1 MELANLI
8 DGFKLYLCFLPLL
21 TFHEFGH
28 AWVAWKCGDDTARL
42 QGRISLNPLAHM
54 ELVGTVILPLLA
66 IFSAGLIIGWGKPVP
81 VNPYNLRNRRL
92 DDTLVSLAGPAM
104 NIALAAGLIA
114 LAKVGLLLNWMPVAG
129 ELVQVA
135 QFSLFL
141 CFFNLLPIPPL
152 DGSHVLKNFIGMGE
166 EAYGRLSQ
174 YGFLIVIVAFNFRFV
189 QEILSQATRLTLN
202 LLAWSFGLHA

>member
-1 MELANLI
+1 MELPNLI

-28 AWVAWKCGDDTARL
+28 AWMAWKCGDDTARL
-42 QGRISLNPLAHM
+42 QGRISLNPLVHM
-54 ELVGTVILPLLA
+54 DLVGTVILPLLA

-104 NIALAAGLIA
+104 NIALATGLMA
-114 LAKVGLLLNWMPVAG
+114 LAKVGLLLNWMPAVG

-152 DGSHVLKNFIGMGE
+152 DGSHVLKNFIGIGE
-166 EAYGRLSQ
+166 EAYWRLSQ

-189 QEILSQATRLTLN
+189 QDLLSKATRFTLS
-202 LLAWSFGLHA
+202 LLAWVFGLNS